1 MKIIET
7 FEGDLYEGY
16 INISLETETNVE
28 NISFGHGEPE
38 DNCLARDLKG
48 ALYIADMLKVAYQA
62 GQRGEELEWIIKR
75 DKFVMNNLE
84 NDEN

>member
-28 NISFGHGEPE
+28 NISFGQGEPE

-48 ALYIADMLKVAYQA
+48 ALYIADMLKVAYEA
-62 GQRGEELEWIIKR
+62 GQRGEELE
-75 DKFVMNNLE
+75 
-84 NDEN
+84 